1 MSQDRPRKMFS
12 LLVLLAMLA
21 ALGVMAARE
30 AKVHQGIEIRVGNG
44 KHMAT
49 APAIAAIGPTE
60 LLVLFVSE

>member
-1 MSQDRPRKMFS
+1 
-12 LLVLLAMLA
+12 MLA